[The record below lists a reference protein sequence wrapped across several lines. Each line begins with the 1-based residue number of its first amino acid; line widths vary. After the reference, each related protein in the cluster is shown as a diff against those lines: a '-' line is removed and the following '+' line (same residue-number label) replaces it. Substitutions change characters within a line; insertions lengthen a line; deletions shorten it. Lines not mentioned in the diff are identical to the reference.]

1 MIILC
6 IISIYT
12 VTFAGRMI
20 NRKGSNNSRS
30 TAIDQFVTDPEVH
43 YPEQSGYAFGIV
55 LLNTYTNLLSYDPT
69 ILTIELSSSITIR
82 DEYHNAEL
90 NITNIPLVNWGD
102 TFPIERTILE
112 KNNYVNNI
120 LWPENKNYSLT
131 GNYIA
136 DRYETLVLSVLRCQ
150 NVTSNNTCKSALEI
164 EQSISN
170 IRLGLIFAN
179 SYMDF
184 DDFTNPIKQ
193 FSDDRN
199 VYSLLSGFQK

>member
-1 MIILC
+1 MALWILQKTAGIVDSGIKSFDLFSRQVNLTFKGQKFFRTKLGGITSMIILC
-6 IISIYT
+6 IIFIYT

-90 NITNIPLVNWGD
+90 SITNIPLVN
-102 TFPIERTILE
+102 
-112 KNNYVNNI
+112 
-120 LWPENKNYSLT
+120 
-131 GNYIA
+131 
-136 DRYETLVLSVLRCQ
+136 
-150 NVTSNNTCKSALEI
+150 
-164 EQSISN
+164 
-170 IRLGLIFAN
+170 
-179 SYMDF
+179 
-184 DDFTNPIKQ
+184 
-193 FSDDRN
+193 
-199 VYSLLSGFQK
+199 